1 MSFPQGALI
10 GGRYRLEQSIGS
22 GGMGEVFRAVDT
34 VLGRA
39 VAVKVVH
46 AVEPRKRKE
55 VTESFLR
62 EARISAAIAHPNVVQ
77 ILDFGVH
84 EEFAPYIVMEL
95 LEG

>member
-1 MSFPQGALI
+1 MSFPLGALI

-46 AVEPRKRKE
+46 AVEP
-55 VTESFLR
+55 V
-62 EARISAAIAHPNVVQ
+62 EA
-77 ILDFGVH
+77 
-84 EEFAPYIVMEL
+84 
-95 LEG
+95 